1 MAYYVPERS
10 PSEDSRPEIIELR
23 RQGTSRRSRSAGEPR
38 DAKRN
43 RRRRSTAHRE
53 PAYEFKGTADFTHEE
68 VPRSTG
74 EKRTRTTSR
83 RTDCDGEDALNEL
96 YGGQTMQPVP
106 LEEPSGRYEDHH
118 HLRAERHY
126 PRPPGVRLGSGAA
139 ADSYG
144 RHSKYATAVPEPD
157 PDAQYL
163 RRPPRG
169 SKERF
174 WERAAQYDAQGNPR
188 LSVRLIVTRKGRR
201 YQSQAFE
208 FTGGHAMGLEGDD
221 DYYLAERIKRR
232 YARLK
237 SSQIGLMQKIIA
249 YRTIAYVYILQY
261 RCTLVDSRSRW
272 QVTARLPITSKDDDE
287 GRANFMYLLRNKDAL
302 EDRYTWADTLENC
315 ATAGAVIDL
324 EVVETFDSIKIY
336 WGLLFAILLSLG
348 AALAYGFTMDNDF
361 STGFSIAS
369 WMITAFGFFAAVVAA
384 GEYFG
389 LERPNSFAA
398 LGADLEQGA
407 ERPRMMGY

>member
-1 MAYYVPERS
+1 MAYFTHERS
-10 PSEDSRPEIIELR
+10 PSDDSRPAIIELR

-38 DAKRN
+38 DTKRN
-43 RRRRSTAHRE
+43 KRHRSAAPRE
-53 PAYEFKGTADFTHEE
+53 PTYGSKDTAGFIHEE
-68 VPRSTG
+68 VPQYTFER
-74 EKRTRTTSR
+74 RTRAKPR
-83 RTDCDGEDALNEL
+83 KTDCDGEDALNEL
-96 YGGQTMQPVP
+96 YGGQTVQPVSR
-106 LEEPSGRYEDHH
+106 EEPTGRYDDRH
-118 HLRAERHY
+118 HLRAERHNSH
-126 PRPPGVRLGSGAA
+126 PWRTAGV
-139 ADSYG
+139 ADVYG
-144 RHSKYATAVPEPD
+144 GYSNYATAVPEPD

-174 WERAAQYDAQGNPR
+174 WERAAQYDAQGKPR
-188 LSVRLIVTRKGRR
+188 LSIRLIVTRKGRR
-201 YQSQAFE
+201 YQSEAFD
-208 FTGGHAMGLEGDD
+208 FAGGHATGLEGDD

-232 YARLK
+232 YAQLK
-237 SSQIGLMQKIIA
+237 SSQIGLVQKIIA

-261 RCTLVDSRSRW
+261 RCTLVDNRSRW

-315 ATAGAVIDL
+315 ATVGAVIDL

-398 LGADLEQGA
+398 RGADLEQGA